1 MEKKIIDYIKQHF
14 NFGELIDVPSYPV
27 QGLSGYVFFLNFKD
41 KEVVV
46 KYGDSVENDYKY
58 LKLIHDRKV
67 DIKVPEVYG
76 YFIIENTQVLLLEKI
91 NGKLFGEVKTGE
103 LPRYFDS
110 IVETLNNLH
119 KLKNRKSNWKT
130 YLLSIFNGDT
140 INWSMVYERE
150 AIDSDLLR
158 KSISWVINEINN
170 LNFKDEDSALLHTD
184 FNNSNLFIDEN
195 TFKIIGVIDWE
206 EATFGDPVY
215 DIARF
220 HMHLWHREAEENIVD
235 EFFVKA
241 NLDEQQI
248 KNEKIYFIAFII
260 HYLAYYS
267 ESVDD
272 ARAYKIKK
280 HEDFL
285 RELLDKQ

>member
-220 HMHLWHREAEENIVD
+220 HMHLWHREVEENIVD